1 MASKIDPELAK
12 SLKQEFRSR
21 NRAAGEHALKTPEGQ
36 NLNGFFID
44 RETLESILKNE
55 KVDGIHVHLAKH
67 PDYAGKPDHVNTLM
81 VSGSTRNTETGAA
94 TPYVST
100 GDTYTN
106 VYPCPPW
113 CD

>member
-1 MASKIDPELAK
+1 MASKIDPGLAK
-12 SLKQEFRSR
+12 SLKQEFRNR
-21 NRAAGEHALKTPEGQ
+21 NKAAGEHALKTPEGH

-55 KVDGIHVHLAKH
+55 KAAGIHIHLAKH
-67 PDYAGKPDHVNTLM
+67 PEYTGKTEHVNTML
-81 VSGSTRNTETGAA
+81 VSGSAPNTKPGAV

-100 GDTYTN
+100 GDTYAS